1 MDNSEAIPRLL
12 IEITPKNPRAVRNQ
26 RPALGFN
33 PSAAPAVTPH
43 HRQLS
48 YIAEILSPEETA
60 TAAAAAVNVPAAQQS
75 ERHQHE
81 FRTPRAPHSK
91 QGLMEPR
98 GQDKYDHSSPETVPR
113 NLISTVESCF
123 ASAAD
128 AAISQLDE
136 QYDQRVAHASRVLA
150 TLAET
155 ESSITQPAIA
165 EYKEQM
171 SALTKEHAAAIKKF
185 CRNEKKHQTKMT
197 ALMSEV
203 QKTTATIQKRERAH
217 EKALS
222 ALVTEHKDAVTA
234 HIQSVQDSVAE
245 FRLYAEKAD
254 KSKKEL
260 TEMRKVVFC
269 SLVAGMIIYL
279 TASHYTREAEKLR

>member
-1 MDNSEAIPRLL
+1 MANSEEFPRLL

-60 TAAAAAVNVPAAQQS
+60 AAAVDVPAAQQI

-81 FRTPRAPHSK
+81 FRTPRAPQSK
-91 QGLMEPR
+91 QVLMEPR
-98 GQDKYDHSSPETVPR
+98 GQDEYDHASPETVPR

-136 QYDQRVAHASRVLA
+136 HYDQRVAHASRVLA

-171 SALTKEHAAAIKKF
+171 GALTNEHAAAIKRL
-185 CRNEKKHQTKMT
+185 CRNEKKHQAKMT

-222 ALVTEHKDAVTA
+222 AL
-234 HIQSVQDSVAE
+234 
-245 FRLYAEKAD
+245 
-254 KSKKEL
+254 
-260 TEMRKVVFC
+260 
-269 SLVAGMIIYL
+269 G
-279 TASHYTREAEKLR
+279 